1 MTHYIGLDAH
11 SKTCTA
17 VVTDFKGTILKK
29 SVFPTT
35 ERDLKSFIDSVK
47 RPRRLAFE
55 EMNIAQWLYVLLKD
69 DVDEIQIAHA
79 AHLTKQRG
87 AKTDYI
93 DAVRLATELRNG
105 TITQVF
111 HADNAFFDLRQVV
124 KSHQDV
130 TQDLVRAKNRYKSFL
145 RSKGKFVSGAAIYDN
160 VEVRDSFEKEHEK
173 FIATNNFE
181 QIRSLAVIKA
191 LYEKKLAGIAKQWPK
206 IQSLCSIPGISHIR
220 ATMIMAI
227 VCSGDRFADKHK
239 FWSYCCLVR
248 HSEISDGKVYGNRK
262 AKGSLDLKCVFM
274 GAAVSVLVGQSSLRK
289 YYDRL
294 RTKGESDRDARK
306 AVARKIAAIALMTMK
321 TGVAFDDHHDLK
333 GSRLAAPQ

>member
-35 ERDLKSFIDSVK
+35 ERDLRSFIDSVK

-93 DAVRLATELRNG
+93 DAVRLATEFCNG

-111 HADNAFFDLRQVV
+111 HADG
-124 KSHQDV
+124 
-130 TQDLVRAKNRYKSFL
+130 T
-145 RSKGKFVSGAAIYDN
+145 I
-160 VEVRDSFEKEHEK
+160 
-173 FIATNNFE
+173 
-181 QIRSLAVIKA
+181 
-191 LYEKKLAGIAKQWPK
+191 
-206 IQSLCSIPGISHIR
+206 
-220 ATMIMAI
+220 
-227 VCSGDRFADKHK
+227 
-239 FWSYCCLVR
+239 
-248 HSEISDGKVYGNRK
+248 
-262 AKGSLDLKCVFM
+262 
-274 GAAVSVLVGQSSLRK
+274 
-289 YYDRL
+289 
-294 RTKGESDRDARK
+294 
-306 AVARKIAAIALMTMK
+306 
-321 TGVAFDDHHDLK
+321 
-333 GSRLAAPQ
+333 